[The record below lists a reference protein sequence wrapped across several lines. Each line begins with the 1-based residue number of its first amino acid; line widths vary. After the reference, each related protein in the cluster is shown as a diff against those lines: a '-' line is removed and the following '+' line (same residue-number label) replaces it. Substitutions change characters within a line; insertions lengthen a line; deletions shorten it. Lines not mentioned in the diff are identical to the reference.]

1 MLEACGLES
10 TDFYDDEKI
19 LIRENLEKNYKF
31 LIKMV
36 DVRQPGDVKGFFIN
50 VSFGSELFETF
61 IYGAKHILVR
71 VRTKT
76 LKKSVKE
83 GKKYG

>member
-19 LIRENLEKNYKF
+19 LTRENLEKNYKF

-36 DVRQPGDVKGFFIN
+36 DVRQPGDVKGFFMLCSDPN
-50 VSFGSELFETF
+50 YSKHLYTVPN
-61 IYGAKHILVR
+61 IY
-71 VRTKT
+71 
-76 LKKSVKE
+76 
-83 GKKYG
+83 